1 MSIKEIAKAV
11 GTSVSTVSRVLNNEN
26 YKCRDKELE
35 EKIWHYANKFNYS
48 LNISARNLRKNIQE
62 SQELFSVDIYLTRFE
77 SVRQDAFFDE
87 LFQILK
93 KKFLEFGCT
102 LGKTLNASD
111 VMTLGQD
118 TAEFNVPYK
127 KTVAQNEKIAVVE
140 EKENSGLIILGK
152 CPQNLISLLKKRYK
166 YIAGIDRNP
175 TDYEYDEV
183 ICNGTTA
190 AEKAMNHLLSL
201 GHTDI
206 AYIGDCTYESRYIG
220 YYQTLLNHR
229 IPLNHSNIHPT
240 DQTMEGG
247 FQAMINIINSK
258 QRPTAVFCANDTT
271 ALGVLKALNKNK
283 RKKYYPSVISIDN
296 IIESEK
302 TSPMLTTIN
311 IPKEEMVHM
320 ALTLLTDR
328 KKGRHRE
335 NVRIELP
342 CRLIERESC
351 YLP

>member
-1 MSIKEIAKAV
+1 MSIKKIAELA
-11 GTSVSTVSRVLNNEN
+11 GTSVSTVSRVLNNTN
-26 YKCRDKELE
+26 HKCHNKELE
-35 EKIWHYANKFNYS
+35 DKIWHYANQLNYTPN
-48 LNISARNLRKNIQE
+48 LSARNLRKNIQE
-62 SQELFSVDIYLTRFE
+62 NQELFSVDIYLTRFE
-77 SVRQDAFFDE
+77 SVQQDAFFDE

-93 KKFLEFGCT
+93 KKSLEFGCV
-102 LGKTLNASD
+102 LGNTLNASD

-118 TAEFNVPYK
+118 VSHLKVPYK
-127 KTVAQNEKIAVVE
+127 NAEENVAIVE
-140 EKENSGLIILGK
+140 EKKNSGLIILGK

-201 GHTDI
+201 GHRDI

-240 DQTMEGG
+240 DQTMESG
-247 FQAMINIINSK
+247 FQAMINIINSN
-258 QRPTAVFCANDTT
+258 QRPAAIFCANDTT

-296 IIESEK
+296 IIDSEK
-302 TSPMLTTIN
+302 SSPMLTTIN

-328 KKGRHRE
+328 KKGNHRE

-351 YLP
+351 YFP